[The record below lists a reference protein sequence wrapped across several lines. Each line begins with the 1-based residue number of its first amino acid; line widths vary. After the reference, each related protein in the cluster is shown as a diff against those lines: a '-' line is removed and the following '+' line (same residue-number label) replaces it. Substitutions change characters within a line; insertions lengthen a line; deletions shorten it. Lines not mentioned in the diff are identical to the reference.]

1 MTEKQVGI
9 DAELALAVSLCSG
22 TLTDCSVLI
31 RLHNIAEE
39 FEVIRAMK
47 MIRNILPAHAAT
59 NPRLALGFALRKSP
73 IDRTLAH
80 HAIVHFDKDLAVA
93 CDAQYWAIIERARRE
108 VAWNRKRTTIPS
120 VHTLHL
126 ALDSA
131 MRAIVVEGCKPDEAD
146 YWQRV
151 ALHFLAAVDNEC

>member
-1 MTEKQVGI
+1 LPSEVPQAEYLTVDSPLLFNASQRYSGVLHIPEPHQVVSFLLKCMTEKQVGI

-59 NPRLALGFALRKSP
+59 NPRLALGCPVLR
-73 IDRTLAH
+73 
-80 HAIVHFDKDLAVA
+80 VA
-93 CDAQYWAIIERARRE
+93 CHCEIFIEMD
-108 VAWNRKRTTIPS
+108 NGMMRKR
-120 VHTLHL
+120 
-126 ALDSA
+126 
-131 MRAIVVEGCKPDEAD
+131 
-146 YWQRV
+146 
-151 ALHFLAAVDNEC
+151 AVNR

>member
-1 MTEKQVGI
+1 
-9 DAELALAVSLCSG
+9 
-22 TLTDCSVLI
+22 
-31 RLHNIAEE
+31 
-39 FEVIRAMK
+39 MK

-59 NPRLALGFALRKSP
+59 NPRLALGFALRESP

-80 HAIVHFDKDLAVA
+80 HAIVRFDKDLAVA
-93 CDAQYWAIIERARRE
+93 CDAQYWAIIERAHWE

-120 VHTLHL
+120 VCTLHL

-131 MRAIVVEGCKPDEAD
+131 MRAIVAEGCKPDEAD

-151 ALHFLAAVDNEC
+151 AVHFLAAVDDEC